1 MGRGE
6 SCRVLTNLW
15 EKATMQ
21 RADGSGPA
29 LPTRSHCCPPGLGLP
44 APPQGEAWTYLED
57 QVAFLQSPGA
67 GSQARL
73 RDVLDEDLTA
83 KFDSKLWGGGKL
95 RQGLGTGSPAHLG
108 AQPLGH
114 NPTGS
119 QASSLHVTLGL
130 SRHEQPM

>member
-1 MGRGE
+1 MVPKHQQGQLPFRLLDQAP
-6 SCRVLTNLW
+6 CVT
-15 EKATMQ
+15 Q
-21 RADGSGPA
+21 RQILAGHPID
-29 LPTRSHCCPPGLGLP
+29 
-44 APPQGEAWTYLED
+44 LED